1 VAWLMMSALTVAV
14 LTLALAGRP
23 NSGTRAVGD
32 QRKSLRAVLDLPP
45 MFLGA
50 SAIRA
55 LLGAGLTLHGGFVEQ
70 LGGGSVFAA
79 ALNNLP
85 AAAAVHATG
94 ATGRWAAVLAMAIGS
109 NLLVTGSSPPSSVG
123 GSPATPGSSSA
134 RPGSRCSDWPSCPS
148 RSSRPPSA
156 CTRPV
161 RFPEVGTRRSA
172 LACVRACPGRRATVV
187 SRGQDPRVC
196 GPYA

>member
-1 VAWLMMSALTVAV
+1 MMSALTVAV

-23 NSGTRAVGD
+23 NSGTGAVGD

-109 NLLVTGSSPPSSVG
+109 NLLVTGSV
-123 GSPATPGSSSA
+123 ATLICRRIA
-134 RPGSRCSDWPSCPS
+134 RDAGVQFG
-148 RSSRPPSA
+148 A
-156 CTRPV
+156 A
-161 RFPEVGTRRSA
+161 RFSLLG
-172 LACVRACPGRRATVV
+172 LAFVPLQILAAAIGLHATGVL
-187 SRGQDPRVC
+187 P
-196 GPYA
+196 